1 MGACDTPWQCQDKA
15 KACQYTA
22 IVEMALAF
30 RTAIVRSCLASLHG
44 HRSDGRGISH
54 GHRAEGLYCLAFLH
68 GHRSDGRGISHGH
81 RAKCLDCVGIFTRPS
96 FGWPWHFARPSCG
109 RPWHAW
115 MGNEL
120 TVSIGCSVGMLGFL
134 WAPRSTP
141 MVSHCQGV
149 VTRAYGAVCNRDGP
163 VMLKA
168 CPFALW

>member
-30 RTAIVRSCLASLHG
+30 RTAIVRSCLAS
-44 HRSDGRGISH
+44 
-54 GHRAEGLYCLAFLH
+54 LH